1 MALPS
6 ILLIE
11 NDHKFCRLIKQDFGD
26 IFTFTIAKD
35 IDFGWHYL
43 RQETY
48 DLLLFDLELINGT
61 GYKLGLDLIPKIK
74 KMYPHLPLIVI
85 SNDDER
91 ADIVVSMKN
100 GADDFLWKGDY
111 NISKWTKIIYNTLK
125 IKQLEAANTNLK
137 TQNDTLKTRLIAAE
151 NNQFPFI
158 GNSEAICNIRAELEN
173 VGQHPSNITLLVTGE
188 TGVGKEVAARYFHRL
203 SNRANQPFRT
213 VPLSSMSANLI
224 ESDLFG
230 HKKGAFTDAKEDK
243 KGYFVQADKGI
254 LFLDEIGDI
263 NHDIQLRLLNFL
275 QNRIIRPQGSDTDI
289 PLDVQIVAATN
300 KNLKEALTHR
310 EFREDLFY
318 RLNGYTIHIPPL
330 RERVSDIPLLL
341 AHYMKISPSDIEEYM
356 TKDTYKRLIQ
366 HPWHGN
372 VRELAATANSMM
384 LRRDLAR
391 KERIDEACLPE
402 DIRKS
407 AATSFPTHPSVSTP
421 QSDLPHEEEMA
432 IAELKRIEQALS
444 RAMNNKT
451 IAAQS
456 LNMTADDMRYRVNKY
471 HKSFP
476 EHIQHFHHIHQAYL
490 SKK

>member
-1 MALPS
+1 MNLPK
-6 ILLIE
+6 ILLIDDE
-11 NDHKFCRLIKQDFGD
+11 YQFCRMMAQDFGNA
-26 IFTFTIAKD
+26 FTFRIAKD

-43 RQETY
+43 RQEAY
-48 DLLLFDLELINGT
+48 DLLLLDLKLIPEGT
-61 GYKLGLDLIPKIK
+61 YQVGIDLIPEIK
-74 KMYPHLPLIVI
+74 KRYPYLPLIAI
-85 SNDDER
+85 SDDEER
-91 ADIVVSMKN
+91 ADIVLSMKN
-100 GADDFLWKGDY
+100 GADDFLWKVDY
-111 NISKWTKIIYNTLK
+111 NIPKWTKIFHNTLK
-125 IKQLEAANTNLK
+125 IKQLEAVNTNLK
-137 TQNDTLKTRLIAAE
+137 TQNDTLKSRLIAAE

-158 GNSEAICNIRAELEN
+158 GNSEAICNIRDELEN

-188 TGVGKEVAARYFHRL
+188 TGVGKEVAARYFHRV
-203 SNRANQPFRT
+203 SNRADQVFRT

-263 NHDIQLRLLNFL
+263 NHDVQLRLLNFL

-289 PLDVQIVAATN
+289 ALDVQIVAATN
-300 KNLKEALTHR
+300 KNLKEAIGQKA
-310 EFREDLFY
+310 FREDLFY

-341 AHYMKISPSDIEEYM
+341 AHYMKISPSDVEEYM

-366 HPWHGN
+366 HPWYGN
-372 VRELAATANSMM
+372 IRELAATANSMM

-407 AATSFPTHPSVSTP
+407 AATSFTTHPSVSTP
-421 QSDLPHEEEMA
+421 QNDLPHEEEMA
-432 IAELKRIEQALS
+432 IADLKRIEQALS
-444 RAMNNKT
+444 RAMNNKS

-471 HKSFP
+471 HKNFP
-476 EHIQHFHHIHQAYL
+476 EHTQNFHHIHQAYL